1 MTVHM
6 FTNPV
11 SFQLFRHRS
20 YLRARELLPPRATV
34 ICWHAPIDKAETY
47 TRHVGADVHQS
58 EARSLSQKTARL
70 RSNNM
75 SSRRR
80 KGNTMKKPAKKP
92 KAEGKIIF
100 SVRLDVA
107 ERDALERAAKADDR
121 TAAAVVRRLIRDF
134 LKDGGLLK

>member
-1 MTVHM
+1 
-6 FTNPV
+6 
-11 SFQLFRHRS
+11 
-20 YLRARELLPPRATV
+20 
-34 ICWHAPIDKAETY
+34 
-47 TRHVGADVHQS
+47 
-58 EARSLSQKTARL
+58 
-70 RSNNM
+70 M

-80 KGNTMKKPAKKP
+80 NGNTMKKPAKKP